1 MFERFTDRARR
12 VLVSAQQ
19 EAKRLGHPF
28 IGTEHIL
35 LGLIVEEDGLAAKA
49 LRELGIDLDQTRRK
63 VEAAVGPV
71 EASDAT
77 GPPPFTPRSKK
88 VLELSLREA
97 LNLGHN
103 YIGTEHLLLG
113 LVREGEGIGPQVLI
127 EQGLSAPKVRNK
139 VVSLLAGY
147 GASREPSP
155 VAKTPAG
162 ARVEAAAVLLAQGA
176 PVGSQHYLLALLE
189 DARSLA
195 GQVLASFGVTTDAVA
210 DRIASIG
217 VAGTEDEVP
226 PPFSAQVV
234 SGGVTIRIEDPGIA
248 ARVQAGE
255 LVVTF
260 RPAGETPAAAEPQDP
275 QHPQDPQDP
284 QDRRRGDGEGES
296 PQAT

>member
-1 MFERFTDRARR
+1 MRGMFERFTDRARR
-12 VLVSAQQ
+12 VLVFAQQ
-19 EAKRLGHPF
+19 EAKSLGHPF

-35 LGLIVEEDGLAAKA
+35 LGLIVEGEGLAAKA
-49 LRELGIDLDQTRRK
+49 LRELGVDLDQTRQK
-63 VEAAVGPV
+63 VEQTVGP
-71 EASDAT
+71 ANDADFT
-77 GPPPFTPRSKK
+77 GPPPFTPRSKR

-97 LNLGHN
+97 LDLGHN

-113 LVREGEGIGPQVLI
+113 LIREGQGIGPQVLI
-127 EQGLSAPKVRNK
+127 EQGLTAPKVRNK

-147 GASREPSP
+147 TASRETPAVP
-155 VAKTPAG
+155 KTPAG
-162 ARVEAAAVLLAQGA
+162 AQVEATAALLAQGG

-189 DARSLA
+189 DAGSLA
-195 GQVLASFGVTTDAVA
+195 GQVLASFGVTTEAVA
-210 DRIASIG
+210 DRVASIG
-217 VAGTEDEVP
+217 VAGTQDEMP

-260 RPAGETPAAAEPQDP
+260 KSPETPPPPATPAAQPQP
-275 QHPQDPQDP
+275 EGEGE
-284 QDRRRGDGEGES
+284 GDGEDEAEG